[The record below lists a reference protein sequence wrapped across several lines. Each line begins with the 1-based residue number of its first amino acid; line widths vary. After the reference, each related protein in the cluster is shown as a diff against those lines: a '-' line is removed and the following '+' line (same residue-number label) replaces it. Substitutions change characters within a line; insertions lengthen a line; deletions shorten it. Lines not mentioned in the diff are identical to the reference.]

1 MDRLSGLPCHTQP
14 PIQAHGWLF
23 YNLRGETTVATIA
36 YYSLLYNWL
45 KPNLTECPI
54 VQVSSLLKS
63 SEEDRISLRLPASFC
78 RMTSL
83 GSASRLLASG
93 NCLIHVRQL
102 HGRQMISCSIHTMQ
116 RERTW
121 IQFPQSK
128 MLVKPPTIQLT
139 CGMSRFV
146 SLEQNISHCSILLG
160 LIS

>member
-36 YYSLLYNWL
+36 YYSLLSNWL
-45 KPNLTECPI
+45 KSTE
-54 VQVSSLLKS
+54 Q
-63 SEEDRISLRLPASFC
+63 DMISLRLPASFC

-146 SLEQNISHCSILLG
+146 SWEQNISHCSILLG